1 MNTNVQKRKPFKP
14 EGPGPWLARIVN
26 HLDTTYMGGLEV
38 TIIKGAAGSSQYI
51 SEPIPVRYM
60 SPFFG
65 ITAQE
70 YQGGDPKDFNHVQ
83 KSYGFWMVPP
93 DIGTTVMVIFI
104 GGDYTQGYW
113 IGCVPEK
120 FQNRMVPGLAAETL
134 PTPALSQGMLDK
146 YGTNILPVA
155 EALQV
160 KDSGNTNKPARGLA
174 PGGLENYPAVH
185 PFANRL
191 AQQGLLKD
199 NVRGVTSS
207 SARRE
212 LPSKVFGISTPG
224 PLDPNGKK
232 VPLTYKNVTSK
243 STTPV
248 SRLGGSTFVMDDGDQ
263 DGNNELVR
271 IRTRTGHQILL
282 HNTKKLIY
290 IANGEGT
297 SWIEMTERGKIDIFA
312 QDSVSIHSEG
322 DFNFRAGRDVNIE
335 AAKNIN
341 LHAFQNITLDS
352 KQNINIRAKENFST
366 FAEQKIFF
374 ESVQDTTITSRS
386 KLLMTAIQ
394 SAQIL
399 STKADVKI
407 RAATN
412 LDLVSKDQVRTDGK
426 KITTYTGKAANTE
439 PDIPL
444 YSTSTGVIL
453 KSIKLTSAG
462 SISSFLNRV
471 PMHEPWS
478 QHESNFPGGL
488 PLSATSSSPTAQGG
502 SANAYDAQAENAAN
516 LVTDIATIKKDIDA
530 ALAAAKAAG
539 AIVFTARSGSGSEE
553 RFKTAAAG
561 LQAAIIA
568 GASYYKKNYGKPVI
582 VSSTTRTRDEQQA
595 LYNAWVA
602 GGGSAT
608 NQTVF
613 TPEYGNVT
621 TPLNPAGAG
630 WSSSHSKGLAAD
642 INPDAAEILYSIG
655 FWNQVGITWGGTWAK
670 PDRVHIQI
678 NTTVGE

>member
-1 MNTNVQKRKPFKP
+1 MNTSVQKRKPFKP

-26 HLDTTYMGGLEV
+26 HLDKTYMGGLEV
-38 TIIKGAAGSSQYI
+38 SIIKGSAGSFSYV

-65 ITAQE
+65 VTAQE
-70 YQGGDPKDFNHVQ
+70 YQGGDPKNFNNVQ
-83 KSYGFWMVPP
+83 KSYGMWMVPP

-113 IGCVPEK
+113 IGCIPEK

-134 PTPALSQGMLDK
+134 PATALSQGMLDK
-146 YGTNILPVA
+146 YGTTTLPVA
-155 EALQV
+155 ESLQV
-160 KDSGNTNKPARGLA
+160 KDSAKANILSSGSA

-199 NVRGVTSS
+199 TVRGVTSS

-212 LPSKVFGISTPG
+212 VPSKVFGISTPG
-224 PLDPNGKK
+224 PLDPAGPKF
-232 VPLTYKNVTSK
+232 PLTYEGKTSK
-243 STTPV
+243 VTIPV

-322 DFNFRAGRDVNIE
+322 DFNFRADRDVNIE
-335 AAKNIN
+335 AGQNIN
-341 LHAFQNITLDS
+341 LHAFQNIALDS
-352 KQNINIRAKENFST
+352 KKNIDIKAKQNFST
-366 FAEQKIFF
+366 FAEQKIYLQ
-374 ESVQDTTITSRS
+374 SASDTTITSRS
-386 KLLMTAIQ
+386 KLLMTAVQ
-394 SAQIL
+394 TAQL
-399 STKADVKI
+399 WSTDADIKI
-407 RAATN
+407 RANTK
-412 LDLVSKDQVRTDGK
+412 LDLVSADEVRTDGK
-426 KITTYTGKAANTE
+426 KITTYTGKAASTK
-439 PDIPL
+439 PDTPSSSIP
-444 YSTSTGVIL
+444 TGVLL
-453 KSIKLTSAG
+453 KGIKLTSAG
-462 SISSFLNRV
+462 SMSSFLNRV
-471 PMHEPWS
+471 PMHEPWA
-478 QHESNFPGGL
+478 QHETNFAGGL
-488 PLSATSSSPTAQGG
+488 PISATSSSPTAQGG
-502 SANAYDAQAENAAN
+502 SANASDAQAENSAN
-516 LVTDIATIKKDIDA
+516 LVTDIAVIKKDINA
-530 ALAAAKAAG
+530 ALTAAKEAG
-539 AIVFTARSGSGSEE
+539 AIVFTARSGSEE
-553 RFKTAAAG
+553 RFKSSATG
-561 LQAAIIA
+561 LQAAVIA

-582 VSSTTRTRDEQQA
+582 VSSTKRTREEQQA
-595 LYNAWVA
+595 LYDAWVA

-608 NQTVF
+608 NQTVY

-621 TPLNPAGAG
+621 TPIDPRGAG
-630 WSSSHSKGLAAD
+630 WPNSHSKGLAAD

-655 FWNQVGITWGGTWAK
+655 FWNQVGVVWGGTWAK

>member
-65 ITAQE
+65 ITAKE
-70 YQGGDPKDFNHVQ
+70 YQGGEPTNFNHVQ

-93 DIGTTVMVIFI
+93 DVGTTVMVIFV

-134 PTPALSQGMLDK
+134 PSTALSQGMLDK
-146 YGTNILPVA
+146 YGTNTLPVA
-155 EALQV
+155 EALPI
-160 KDSGNTNKPARGLA
+160 KDSANSKKGNA

-212 LPSKVFGISTPG
+212 VPSKVFGISTPG
-224 PLDPNGKK
+224 PLDDSPGAKK
-232 VPLTYKNVTSK
+232 VSLTYEGKTSK

-297 SWIEMTERGKIDIFA
+297 SWIEMTEKGKIDIFA

-322 DFNFRAGRDVNIE
+322 DFNFRADRDVNIE
-335 AAKNIN
+335 AAHNIN
-341 LHAFQNITLDS
+341 LHAFQNIVLDS
-352 KQNINIRAKENFST
+352 KQNIDIKARQNFST
-366 FAEQKIFF
+366 FAEQKIYF
-374 ESVQDTTITSRS
+374 ESKLDTTITSRS
-386 KLLMTAIQ
+386 KLLMTAEKT
-394 SAQIL
+394 AQIW
-399 STKADVKI
+399 SETADVKI

-412 LDLVSKDQVRTDGK
+412 LDLVAADQVRTDGK
-426 KITTYTGKAANTE
+426 KITTYTGKAESAKLDK
-439 PDIPL
+439 PASSIPL
-444 YSTSTGVIL
+444 DVVL
-453 KSIKLTSAG
+453 KGIKLTPVG
-462 SISSFLNRV
+462 NMSSFLNRV
-471 PMHEPWS
+471 PMHEPWA
-478 QHESNFPGGL
+478 QHESNFPSGL

-502 SANAYDAQAENAAN
+502 SANASDAQAENAAN
-516 LVTDIATIKKDIDA
+516 LVTDIEIINKDINA
-530 ALAAAKAAG
+530 ALTAAKEAG
-539 AIVFTARSGSGSEE
+539 AIVFTTRSGTEE
-553 RFKTAAAG
+553 RFKGTVPA

-582 VSSTTRTRDEQQA
+582 VSSAKRTEAEQQA

-602 GGGSAT
+602 NGGSAT
-608 NQTVF
+608 NQTVY

-621 TPLNPAGAG
+621 TPVNPKGAG
-630 WSSSHSKGLAAD
+630 WPNNHSRGLAAD

-655 FWNQVGITWGGTWAK
+655 FWNQVGITWGGTWSK

>member
-1 MNTNVQKRKPFKP
+1 MNTSVQKRKPFKP
-14 EGPGPWLARIVN
+14 EGPGPWLARVVN
-26 HLDTTYMGGLEV
+26 HLDTTYMGGLVV
-38 TIIKGAAGSSQYI
+38 TIIKGASGSSSYV
-51 SEPIPVRYM
+51 SEAIPVRYM

-65 ITAQE
+65 ITAHE
-70 YQGGDPKDFNHVQ
+70 YQGADPKNFNDVQ

-93 DIGTTVMVIFI
+93 DVGTTVMVIFV

-120 FQNRMVPGLAAETL
+120 FQNRMVPGLAAEKL
-134 PTPALSQGMLDK
+134 PDTALSQGMLDK
-146 YGTNILPVA
+146 YGTNTLPVA
-155 EALQV
+155 EALP
-160 KDSGNTNKPARGLA
+160 KKSNETPTANRA
-174 PGGLENYPAVH
+174 GGLENFPAVH

-212 LPSKVFGISTPG
+212 VPSKVFGISTPG
-224 PLDPNGKK
+224 PLDPAGPKK
-232 VPLTYKNVTSK
+232 PLTYAGVTSK

-322 DFNFRAGRDVNIE
+322 DFNFRADRDVNIE
-335 AAKNIN
+335 AGQNIN
-341 LHAFQNITLDS
+341 LHAFQNIALDS
-352 KQNINIRAKENFST
+352 KKNIDIKAKQNFST
-366 FAEQKIFF
+366 FAEKKIYLQSA
-374 ESVQDTTITSRS
+374 EDTSIISRS

-394 SAQIL
+394 SAQIW
-399 STKADVKI
+399 STEADVKI

-412 LDLVSKDQVRTDGK
+412 LDLVGAEKVRTDGK
-426 KITTYTGKAANTE
+426 KITTYDGKAASTK
-439 PDIPL
+439 PDQPGSSIP
-444 YSTSTGVIL
+444 TGVLL
-453 KSIKLTSAG
+453 KGIKLTSVG
-462 SISSFLNRV
+462 SMSSFLNRV
-471 PMHEPWS
+471 PMHEPWA
-478 QHESNFPGGL
+478 QHESNFSSGL
-488 PLSATSSSPTAQGG
+488 PLSTTSSSPTAQGG
-502 SANAYDAQAENAAN
+502 SANSSDAQAENAAN
-516 LVTDIATIKKDIDA
+516 LVTEIDIINKDINA
-530 ALAAAKAAG
+530 AMTAAKAAG
-539 AIVFTARSGSGSEE
+539 AIVFTAGSGSEE
-553 RFKTAAAG
+553 RFKGTALA

-582 VSSTTRTRDEQQA
+582 VSSAKRTKDEQEK

-602 GGGSAT
+602 NGGSAI
-608 NQTVF
+608 NQTVY

-621 TPLNPAGAG
+621 TPVNPTGAG
-630 WSSSHSKGLAAD
+630 WPNNHYRGLAAD
-642 INPDAAEILYSIG
+642 INPDAAEILYTIG
-655 FWNQVGITWGGTWAK
+655 FWKQVGITWGGTWPK